1 MVEWVRHV
9 RPEHK
14 DSLGELGTRMKQE
27 WQCLF
32 WHRRLEWFGHLEKW
46 DRMID
51 LENVEPLRLMVI
63 FN

>member
-1 MVEWVRHV
+1 MMVEWVRHV

-32 WHRRLEWFGHLEKW
+32 WHRRLEWFGHLEK
-46 DRMID
+46 
-51 LENVEPLRLMVI
+51 
-63 FN
+63 